1 MRALRRL
8 AVVMLGL
15 ACILMLAAMPAAGAT
30 SDAAAELAQKYV
42 PVVMLKKQQAACDRS
57 GEAYGPSSVN
67 PILGNPD
74 FTLLRDGQAVM
85 QGPTAADLYEKPEG
99 WAIDY
104 PGNPLAPG
112 CTYDEL
118 ARSLGM
124 GVPPKDPVAYAHV
137 TTQADA
143 PGYLVVQYWF
153 YYLFNDYNNLHE
165 GDWEMAQVVFRADTP
180 EQALQREPVEVG
192 YAQHNLGEKAS
203 WDDPKLQK
211 KGNHPVLYPAAGSHA
226 GFYSEALWL
235 ERSPSE
241 GIGCDDTRGPSV
253 EVRPTAV
260 LLPNGSP
267 GQGSSLAWITYEG
280 QWGAPLRAP
289 YAGPPGPNTKDRW
302 SNPITWQRDTRDS
315 SSAIPD
321 VGSDLVTSAFCGI
334 VAGASQVLTNLGE
347 NPVLTML
354 LLAVAVL
361 VLIALIRTTRWNLVP
376 LDPIVRGRRA
386 GQMIRSALGVMRRS
400 PLTTLGAGIV
410 FIPVAALASVAQW
423 LISNTPGIG
432 PLFQTLGEETTLLWV
447 GAVTA
452 AVPGGLIGYV
462 LAIML
467 VSIGM
472 RDRDRA
478 GLNPRLRKMYPESKA
493 VLPAVARSVG
503 LRALQIALLGASI
516 IGIPW
521 AIKLIVETQLLTQVC
536 VIERR
541 EGRDSRMRARHLT
554 HGGWWRVAVVSAL
567 AGALPLL
574 VAPLL
579 AMPFL
584 LLQLPVWSVNLIG
597 AVFAAAITPLA
608 AVVMVLLYGDRVAG
622 SAAQPQPAAAGDA
635 PAPAG

>member
-1 MRALRRL
+1 MSGVRRL
-8 AVVMLGL
+8 IAALLPVVALILGMT
-15 ACILMLAAMPAAGAT
+15 AGPAAGAAA
-30 SDAAAELAQKYV
+30 DAATELAQKYV

-57 GEAYGPSSVN
+57 GEAYGPSSVD

-74 FTLLRDGQAVM
+74 FTFLRDGQDEM
-85 QGPTAADLYEKPEG
+85 TGPTAADLYEKPEG

-124 GVPPKDPVAYAHV
+124 GVPPTDPVAYAHV

-192 YAQHNLGEKAS
+192 YSQHNLGEKAA

-211 KGNHPVLYPAAGSHA
+211 QGDHPVLYPAAGSHA
-226 GFYSEALWL
+226 GFYSPALWL

-260 LLPNGSP
+260 LLPDGNP
-267 GQGSSLAWITYEG
+267 GKTSALAWITYEG

-289 YAGPPGPNTKDRW
+289 YDGPPGPNTTDRW
-302 SNPITWQRDTRDS
+302 TNPITWQRDARDS

-347 NPVLTML
+347 NPVITLL

-361 VLIALIRTTRWNLVP
+361 VLIALIRSTRWNRVP
-376 LDPIVRGRRA
+376 LDPIVRDRRA

-423 LISNTPGIG
+423 VISETPGIG
-432 PLFQTLGEETTLLWV
+432 PLFQTIGEETTLLWV

-467 VSIGM
+467 VSISM

-478 GLNPRLRKMYPESKA
+478 GLNPRLRQLYPESKE

-521 AIKLIVETQLLTQVC
+521 ALKLIVETQLLTQVC
-536 VIERR
+536 VMERR
-541 EGRDSRMRARHLT
+541 DGRDSRMRARDLT
-554 HGGWWRVAVVSAL
+554 RGGWWRVAVVSLL

-608 AVVMVLLYGDRVAG
+608 AVVMVLLYGDRVAE
-622 SAAQPQPAAAGDA
+622 AVPGDA
-635 PAPAG
+635 PAAAAPTPAG

>member
-1 MRALRRL
+1 MHGVRRL
-8 AVVMLGL
+8 IAALLPAV
-15 ACILMLAAMPAAGAT
+15 ALMLAMTVGPAAGAT
-30 SDAAAELAQKYV
+30 GGAATELAQKYV

-57 GEAYGPSSVN
+57 GEAYGPSSVD

-74 FTLLRDGQAVM
+74 FTFLRDGQAEM
-85 QGPTAADLYEKPEG
+85 TGPTAADLYEKPEG

-124 GVPPKDPVAYAHV
+124 GVPPTDPVAYAHV

-192 YAQHNLGEKAS
+192 YSQHNLGEKAA

-211 KGNHPVLYPAAGSHA
+211 QGDHPVLYPAAGSHA
-226 GFYSEALWL
+226 GFYSPALWL

-260 LLPNGSP
+260 LLPDGNPGKASP
-267 GQGSSLAWITYEG
+267 LAWITYEG

-289 YAGPPGPNTKDRW
+289 YDGPPGPNTTDRW
-302 SNPITWQRDTRDS
+302 TNPITWQRDARDS

-321 VGSDLVTSAFCGI
+321 VGSELVTSAFCGI
-334 VAGASQVLTNLGE
+334 VAAASQLLTNLGE
-347 NPVLTML
+347 NPVLTLL

-361 VLIALIRTTRWNLVP
+361 VLIALIRSTRWNRVP
-376 LDPIVRGRRA
+376 IDPIVRDRRA
-386 GQMIRSALGVMRRS
+386 GQMIRSALGIMRRS

-423 LISNTPGIG
+423 VISETPVIG
-432 PLFQTLGEETTLLWV
+432 PLFQTIGEETALLWV

-467 VSIGM
+467 VSISM

-478 GLNPRLRKMYPESKA
+478 GLNPRLRELYPESKE
-493 VLPAVARSVG
+493 VLPPVARSVG

-521 AIKLIVETQLLTQVC
+521 ALKLIVETQLLTQVC
-536 VIERR
+536 VMERR
-541 EGRDSRMRARHLT
+541 DGRDSRMRARDLT
-554 HGGWWRVAVVSAL
+554 RGGWWRVAVVSLL

-608 AVVMVLLYGDRVAG
+608 AVVMVLLYGDRVA
-622 SAAQPQPAAAGDA
+622 SAVPGDVPAAAA
-635 PAPAG
+635 STSAG